1 MSKSIPRKLKKALK
15 NSTIVY
21 FESGNIDVRLKCR
34 RNTKWNRKA
43 FCLIEKEHR
52 LLHEWID
59 KSSWEMFEDTICKY
73 RNRNEQSK

>member
-1 MSKSIPRKLKKALK
+1 MSKLISRKIKKAFK

-21 FESGNIDVRLKCR
+21 FESGNIDVMLKCE

-43 FCLIEKEHR
+43 FCLINKEHR
-52 LLHEWID
+52 LLHERIA
-59 KSSWEMFEDTICKY
+59 KSSQKMFEDAICKY

>member
-15 NSTIVY
+15 HSTIVY
-21 FESGNIDVRLKCR
+21 FESDHVGVMLKCE

-43 FCLIEKEHR
+43 FCLIDKEHR
-52 LLHEWID
+52 LLHEWIA
-59 KSSWEMFEDTICKY
+59 KSSQKMFEDAICKY